1 MRNEVTAQ
9 MQKLT
14 AGFCGFFDKKIR
26 RGRNK
31 FGQRKL
37 ERSPVFG
44 GLFAQSILSFSFF
57 LAVVA
62 KNLVEWEPW
71 IRGETGF
78 VLLVRSKGP
87 KIMGPVTLK
96 SPIV

>member
-9 MQKLT
+9 MQMLT
-14 AGFCGFFDKKIR
+14 AGFCGFFDRKIR

-31 FGQRKL
+31 FGQRKF

-44 GLFAQSILSFSFF
+44 GLFAQLILSFFF
-57 LAVVA
+57 CFQVA
-62 KNLVEWEPW
+62 KNLVEREPW

-78 VLLVRSKGP
+78 VLLVRSRAPRLWG
-87 KIMGPVTLK
+87 L
-96 SPIV
+96 